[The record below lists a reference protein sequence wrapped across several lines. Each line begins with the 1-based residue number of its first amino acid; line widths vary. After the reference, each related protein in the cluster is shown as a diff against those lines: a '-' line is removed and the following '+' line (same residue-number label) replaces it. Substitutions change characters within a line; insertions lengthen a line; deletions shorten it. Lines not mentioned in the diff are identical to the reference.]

1 MGKAKKGKKEA
12 AGAGLEDKYVFQP
25 KTSET
30 ERSSRRVILFGLSDR
45 YFFYFILVPAITM
58 ESHRRI

>member
-45 YFFYFILVPAITM
+45 YFFILF
-58 ESHRRI
+58 